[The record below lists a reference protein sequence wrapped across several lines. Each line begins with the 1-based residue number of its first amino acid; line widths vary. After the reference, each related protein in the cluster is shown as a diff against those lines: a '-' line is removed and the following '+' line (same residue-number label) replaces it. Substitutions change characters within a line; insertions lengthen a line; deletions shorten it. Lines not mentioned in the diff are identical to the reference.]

1 MQKLLLFSFLMLTVG
16 NAGARPHETV
26 DISFALGGCT
36 FGAKNV
42 RASNPGWHLM
52 VAPAFQLAPSLQLMV
67 RGSYCGVAD
76 STFWD
81 GPCSDPGLTILGVD
95 AGLKVHSTERLEH
108 NSTYFAFGFGIIR
121 FKDKMPEYGFARVET
136 TRWRGCVSVAL
147 GLEGKGSE
155 GAATF
160 FELRATAGPPDAML
174 LQFSIGVV
182 NR

>member
-1 MQKLLLFSFLMLTVG
+1 
-16 NAGARPHETV
+16 
-26 DISFALGGCT
+26 
-36 FGAKNV
+36 
-42 RASNPGWHLM
+42 
-52 VAPAFQLAPSLQLMV
+52 
-67 RGSYCGVAD
+67 
-76 STFWD
+76 
-81 GPCSDPGLTILGVD
+81 
-95 AGLKVHSTERLEH
+95 
-108 NSTYFAFGFGIIR
+108 FGIIR